1 LKRLLFFAGQHP
13 PPTLQSHLNQ
23 IVGCLGRKTNM
34 YLSGLRHQI
43 LCIIPLILF
52 SASLIAQDDGP
63 PDWTMTKD
71 QWGQVMFCQRIYKM
85 SEVKPRLYGFDIEQC
100 DKAEQLVMDVVT
112 GFSKQDQVQMKAQ
125 AEQHAYRLSYNTS
138 EPYLS
143 VVGCREYCR
152 QLAETKDSR
161 NE

>member
-1 LKRLLFFAGQHP
+1 
-13 PPTLQSHLNQ
+13 
-23 IVGCLGRKTNM
+23 M

-43 LCIIPLILF
+43 FCIIPLTLF
-52 SASLIAQDDGP
+52 TASLTAQDDGS
-63 PDWTMTKD
+63 PDWTRTKD
-71 QWGQVMFCQRIYKM
+71 EWGQVMFCQRIYKM
-85 SEVKPRLYGFDIEQC
+85 PEVKPRLYGFDIEQC
-100 DKAEQLVMDVVT
+100 DKAEKLVMEVVSE
-112 GFSKQDQVQMKAQ
+112 FSNQDQ

-152 QLAETKDSR
+152 QLAETKDSH

>member
-1 LKRLLFFAGQHP
+1 
-13 PPTLQSHLNQ
+13 
-23 IVGCLGRKTNM
+23 M
-34 YLSGLRHQI
+34 YLSGLRHQV
-43 LCIIPLILF
+43 LCIIPLTLF
-52 SASLIAQDDGP
+52 TASLTAQDDGP
-63 PDWTMTKD
+63 PDTTTTRD

-85 SEVKPRLYGFDIEQC
+85 PEVKPRLYGFDIEQC
-100 DKAEQLVMDVVT
+100 DKAEQLVVDIV
-112 GFSKQDQVQMKAQ
+112 SELSNQDRVQMKAQ

-152 QLAETKDSR
+152 QLAERKDSR